1 MIIFLFLLLFYDV
14 EIKEVYNFG
23 EVLTGEKIGY
33 VFSFINETDKKIV
46 IRNAKTTDHLEL
58 LSYPQEIEPKGLG
71 EFAVILDTTDLK
83 GNIKRGLNIDYD
95 IEGEKDLRYARFI
108 IEGTVHLPVE
118 VRLLKNESKFYAF
131 YPEIPYF
138 LINVS
143 FYSDKVNEYKIER
156 VAVVGEDKMPFKK
169 EINKGEK
176 KNEFKIKIEPEKVP
190 SIGYYETYIGIKT
203 NVPDISEMLIPIYFD
218 VKSAFSVSEER
229 IEFILSKIFKR
240 VKLVKDCYFYQ
251 DFEMKKIYDKFLN
264 TDYFIL
270 YEESE
275 DKSLIGIEGEK
286 FWVLSNCIEKMKPTP
301 SEKRRF
307 IYLSEAH
314 KKPFKII
321 SSSLESK
328 NISYFFTNDLPF
340 SKTFIL
346 NLKDEAEEEETNLII
361 ETDYPNF
368 EKIVIPISIKKE

>member
-1 MIIFLFLLLFYDV
+1 MILFLFLLLFNDV
-14 EIKEVYNFG
+14 EIKEVHNFG

-33 VFSFINETDKKIV
+33 VFSFINETDKKII
-46 IRNAKTTDHLEL
+46 IRNARTTDHLTL

-95 IEGEKDLRYARFI
+95 IEGEKNLRYARFI

-118 VRLLKNESKFYAF
+118 VKLLKKDSKFYTF

-138 LINVS
+138 LIKVN

-169 EINKGEK
+169 EISNGEK
-176 KNEFKIKIEPEKVP
+176 KNEFVIKIEPEKVP
-190 SIGYYETYIGIKT
+190 PIGYYETYVGIKT
-203 NVPDISEMLIPIYFD
+203 NVPDFPEVLVPIYFD
-218 VKSAFSVSEER
+218 VKSAFSVSEEK
-229 IEFILSKIFKR
+229 IEFNLSKIFKR
-240 VKLVKDCYFYQ
+240 VRLVKECYFYQ

-270 YEESE
+270 YDEG
-275 DKSLIGIEGEK
+275 DNKSLIGFDGEK
-286 FWVLSNCIEKMKPTP
+286 FWVLSDCIEKIKPSI

-328 NISYFFTNDLPF
+328 NISYFFTNDSPS